1 MLTAGNLFIKHS
13 KSAKP
18 RPRYVY
24 IDQDLKYIVWKDPK
38 EKVID
43 PKNKMKV
50 YLIKQLERGRAT
62 EQLKRKNAFGKYLAK
77 EECSFAIIGR
87 ERSID
92 LEASTEA
99 EREKW
104 VHALEVLVEYK
115 KALKQMN
122 SQFSS
127 R

>member
-1 MLTAGNLFIKHS
+1 
-13 KSAKP
+13 
-18 RPRYVY
+18 
-24 IDQDLKYIVWKDPK
+24 
-38 EKVID
+38 
-43 PKNKMKV
+43 MKV
-50 YLIKQLERGRAT
+50 YLIKQIEKGRST
-62 EQLKRKNAFGKYLAK
+62 DQLKRKNAFGKFLAK

-92 LEASTEA
+92 LEASSEA

-104 VHALEVLVEYK
+104 VHALEILVEYK
-115 KALKQMN
+115 KAQKAQN